1 MPQDITI
8 KPQKPFPQAQ
18 FQVMVSGNPSTQHQV
33 FLEKQYYLHLTQEK
47 ITPVQL
53 INHSFEFLLHREPN
67 TSILNAFNL
76 KVIQTYF
83 PDYEQTIQNIL
94 ASKT

>member
-1 MPQDITI
+1 MTQDITI
-8 KPQKPFPQAQ
+8 KLQKPFPQAK
-18 FQVMVSGNPSTQHQV
+18 FQVIINGNPTTQHQV
-33 FLEKQYYLHLTQEK
+33 SLDIQYYHHLTQER
-47 ITPVQL
+47 ITPEQL
-53 INHSFEFLLHREPN
+53 IHHSFKFLRRREPN

-94 ASKT
+94 APKT